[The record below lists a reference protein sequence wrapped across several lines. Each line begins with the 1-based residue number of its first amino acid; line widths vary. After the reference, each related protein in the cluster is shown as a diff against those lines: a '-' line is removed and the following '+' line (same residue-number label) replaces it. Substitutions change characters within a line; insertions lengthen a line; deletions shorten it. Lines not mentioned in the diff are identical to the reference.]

1 MLNASQ
7 QHMLAGGHRRAYSRA
22 FKPAFPTRSIRST
35 TLASAVAVDA
45 PSTSAPASSAH
56 ADPPAYRA
64 HLDFKF
70 VKENV
75 DLVATNCKNRFS
87 NADPHKVV
95 ALYDEFVALKA
106 QVDALRAE
114 RNENANSM
122 KVRPNTSEGHGYVLE
137 GRSTGPRGHCLAS
150 RGDAGGSGRGVPYLV
165 VERTR
170 GSSPPAPP
178 LLQHQPTKIEA

>member
-1 MLNASQ
+1 MLNSSQ
-7 QHMLAGGHRRAYSRA
+7 QHLLAGGHRRAYSRA

-35 TLASAVAVDA
+35 TVASAVAVDA
-45 PSTSAPASSAH
+45 PATSAPVSSAH

-70 VKENV
+70 LKENV

-87 NADPHKVV
+87 SADPHKVV

-122 KVRPNTSEGHGYVLE
+122 KVRLHTS
-137 GRSTGPRGHCLAS
+137 
-150 RGDAGGSGRGVPYLV
+150 
-165 VERTR
+165 
-170 GSSPPAPP
+170 
-178 LLQHQPTKIEA
+178 